1 MNRKTFTR
9 VVAIGLALIMILGV
23 IAVAFPVFAASP
35 DMIMIT
41 NTGDT
46 INRNIIVIGAVIALV
61 VIVALVIMPK
71 FTNNKK

>member
-9 VVAIGLALIMILGV
+9 VVAIALALIMILGV

-35 DMIMIT
+35 ELLMIA

-46 INRNIIVIGAVIALV
+46 SNKNVIVIGAVIALV
-61 VIVALVIMPK
+61 LIVALVVMPM
-71 FTNNKK
+71 FTKNKK